1 MLFLISFLLSLL
13 YSIIIIVESIISPP
27 KISEPRPCKSVI
39 IKLHLNT
46 PLPKTATVPSVIADS
61 ALANQVPYNMNSD
74 QNAETK
80 AEDDVDAGFTSL
92 QSFGTSTAELFP
104 DKEKSS
110 IQNGQDDKN
119 VIADC
124 VEICLSLY

>member
-1 MLFLISFLLSLL
+1 M
-13 YSIIIIVESIISPP
+13 
-27 KISEPRPCKSVI
+27 
-39 IKLHLNT
+39 
-46 PLPKTATVPSVIADS
+46 PKTATVPSVIADS

-104 DKEKSS
+104 DKEKSN

-124 VEICLSLY
+124 VEMCLSLY